1 MKNVPAIVNLISG
14 IILCVLFLLT
24 VLYSLF
30 NFRKRYKDSILSGM
44 LSFGNVI
51 ALYPMIAFFAFMKS
65 SDSDNHLAVD
75 DMAVALF
82 ALLSTVW
89 TIYAF
94 FRLSKNV
101 EE

>member
-1 MKNVPAIVNLISG
+1 
-14 IILCVLFLLT
+14 
-24 VLYSLF
+24 
-30 NFRKRYKDSILSGM
+30 
-44 LSFGNVI
+44 
-51 ALYPMIAFFAFMKS
+51 MKS